1 MQYQIRI
8 SQSLGAVI
16 IRTDEDGKEW
26 SIPEDPENSDY
37 KQYLVDTDG
46 GLPIPEVGETIGNN

>member
-1 MQYQIRI
+1 MRYEIKNHEMFGPSI
-8 SQSLGAVI
+8 TGI
-16 IRTDEDGKEW
+16 DDNGTTWGIPMDET
-26 SIPEDPENSDY
+26 NSDY